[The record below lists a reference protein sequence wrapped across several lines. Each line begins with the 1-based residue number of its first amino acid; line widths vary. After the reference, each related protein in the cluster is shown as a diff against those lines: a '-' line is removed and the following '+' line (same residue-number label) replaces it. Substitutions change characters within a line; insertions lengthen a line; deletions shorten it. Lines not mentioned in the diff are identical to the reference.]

1 MEEGEQVFNIRRQ
14 YEAFMDTFKTI
25 TLIIPHDQAGG
36 EREFSVVRGDT
47 TIPLEIEEEI
57 QLERAMKIVTSL
69 PGELDLEKACEVV
82 DANGIRT
89 DLQVGAVIRT
99 AAFDERYYYE
109 GEDLGVRKVEGG
121 FRFKLW
127 APTSSA
133 VKLKLISKN
142 GEEAEHDMTR
152 EDKGVWTLE
161 IQEDVEGSFYS
172 YLTCINLVWKEALDP
187 YAVAVSFNSRWGV
200 VATELGPPCTSL
212 PPVASPVDAIIYELH
227 VRDFSAGSEG
237 GMKARGRYGAFS
249 ERGTKTPGGYSSG
262 VDYLKELGITH
273 VELLPV
279 NDFGGV
285 PDDPSDEEYNWGYN
299 PLFFNVPE
307 GSYSS
312 DPGEPLVRI
321 RELKEVVNNL
331 HDEGI
336 RVIMDVVYNH
346 VFIREESS
354 FEKIVP
360 GYFFRHGENGLPSNG
375 TGVGNDFASER
386 LMARK
391 FIKDSIRFW
400 INEYGF
406 DGFRFDLMGILDVT
420 TMNEV
425 SDLARDSGLIVI
437 GEGWDLNTPIPQEE
451 KANLRNA
458 RSIPDVGQFNDW
470 FRDTVK
476 GSTFN
481 LHDKGFI
488 LGHSG
493 LEKQVAQVLSGSV
506 GIQSRDQGIF
516 DGPIQSVNY
525 IESHDNHTLWDK
537 MKACMHESEE
547 QLFKRQSLGTA
558 MVLLSQGIP
567 FIHAGQ
573 EFYRTKGGHENSY
586 NAPVRI
592 NQLDWTRREEHEK
605 AIAYV
610 RGLIDIRKAHGA
622 FRFPEARL
630 IREHVSIVSA
640 EHQSVVI
647 RYSEVGDYGPWSE
660 MILAFNGG
668 TEPASFALGEG
679 ERWRCLAKGDRADA
693 DGLFTIEGD
702 QLEVAPLTVSVAV
715 MQSIPGKLDE

>member
-1 MEEGEQVFNIRRQ
+1 
-14 YEAFMDTFKTI
+14 
-25 TLIIPHDQAGG
+25 
-36 EREFSVVRGDT
+36 
-47 TIPLEIEEEI
+47 
-57 QLERAMKIVTSL
+57 
-69 PGELDLEKACEVV
+69 
-82 DANGIRT
+82 
-89 DLQVGAVIRT
+89 
-99 AAFDERYYYE
+99 
-109 GEDLGVRKVEGG
+109 
-121 FRFKLW
+121 
-127 APTSSA
+127 
-133 VKLKLISKN
+133 
-142 GEEAEHDMTR
+142 
-152 EDKGVWTLE
+152 
-161 IQEDVEGSFYS
+161 
-172 YLTCINLVWKEALDP
+172 
-187 YAVAVSFNSRWGV
+187 
-200 VATELGPPCTSL
+200 
-212 PPVASPVDAIIYELH
+212 
-227 VRDFSAGSEG
+227 
-237 GMKARGRYGAFS
+237 
-249 ERGTKTPGGYSSG
+249 
-262 VDYLKELGITH
+262 
-273 VELLPV
+273 
-279 NDFGGV
+279 
-285 PDDPSDEEYNWGYN
+285 
-299 PLFFNVPE
+299 
-307 GSYSS
+307 
-312 DPGEPLVRI
+312 
-321 RELKEVVNNL
+321 
-331 HDEGI
+331 
-336 RVIMDVVYNH
+336 
-346 VFIREESS
+346 
-354 FEKIVP
+354 
-360 GYFFRHGENGLPSNG
+360 
-375 TGVGNDFASER
+375 
-386 LMARK
+386 MARK

-592 NQLDWTRREEHEK
+592 NQLDWKRREEHEK

-630 IREHVSIVSA
+630 IREHVSVVSA

-647 RYSEVGDYGPWSE
+647 RYSEVGD
-660 MILAFNGG
+660 
-668 TEPASFALGEG
+668 
-679 ERWRCLAKGDRADA
+679 
-693 DGLFTIEGD
+693 
-702 QLEVAPLTVSVAV
+702 
-715 MQSIPGKLDE
+715 

>member
-1 MEEGEQVFNIRRQ
+1 MEEGEQVFNISRH
-14 YEAFMDTFKTI
+14 YEAFMDTFTTI
-25 TLIIPHDQAGG
+25 TLIIPHDQDGG
-36 EREFSVVRGDT
+36 EEDFRVVRGDI
-47 TIPLEIEEEI
+47 TIPLEIKEEI
-57 QLERAMKIVTSL
+57 LLEHARKIVTSL
-69 PGELDLEKACEVV
+69 PEELDLEEACEVV
-82 DANGIRT
+82 DANGVRT

-99 AAFDERYYYE
+99 DAFDERYYYD
-109 GEDLGVRKVEGG
+109 GEDLGVRKEEGG

-133 VKLKLISKN
+133 VRLKLISKN
-142 GEEAEHDMTR
+142 GEETEHSMMR
-152 EDKGVWTLE
+152 EEKGVWTLG
-161 IQEDVEGSFYS
+161 IQEDVEGFCYS

-200 VATELGPPCTSL
+200 VTTELGPPCSAL
-212 PPVASPVDAIIYELH
+212 PPVSSPVDAIIYELH

-237 GMKARGRYGAFS
+237 GMKARGRYDAFS
-249 ERGTKTPGGYSSG
+249 ERGTKTPSGYSSG

-312 DPGEPLVRI
+312 DPCEPLVRI

-425 SDLARDSGLIVI
+425 SDLAKEAGLIVI

-458 RSIPDVGQFNDW
+458 RSIPEVGQFNDW

-537 MKACMHESEE
+537 MKACMHESDE

-592 NQLDWTRREEHEK
+592 NQLDWKRREEHDK
-605 AIAYV
+605 SIGYV
-610 RGLIDIRKAHGA
+610 RGLITIRKAHGA
-622 FRFPEARL
+622 FRFKEAPL
-630 IREHVSIVSA
+630 IRQHVSVVMA
-640 EHQSVVI
+640 ENQSVVI

-660 MILAFNGG
+660 IILVFNGG
-668 TEPASFALGEG
+668 TEPAVLHLEMVRNGFAWQKGIVRMPMVCHHRRRSFGGRPADCIG
-679 ERWRCLAKGDRADA
+679 CGD
-693 DGLFTIEGD
+693 
-702 QLEVAPLTVSVAV
+702 AV
-715 MQSIPGKLDE
+715 DFREA